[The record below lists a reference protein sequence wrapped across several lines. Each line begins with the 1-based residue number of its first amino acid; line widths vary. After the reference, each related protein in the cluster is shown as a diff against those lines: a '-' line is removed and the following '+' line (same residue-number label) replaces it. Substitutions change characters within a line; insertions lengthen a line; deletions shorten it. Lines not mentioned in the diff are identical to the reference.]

1 MLSFYLAFKFCFMQK
16 KRKEIDENYAK
27 FQRSDKFHRKSKAE
41 IQMMGMR
48 DIRDTFPTRRNY

>member
-1 MLSFYLAFKFCFMQK
+1 MQK
-16 KRKEIDENYAK
+16 KGKEIDESYAK

>member
-1 MLSFYLAFKFCFMQK
+1 MEK

-48 DIRDTFPTRRNY
+48 DIQGASPTPRNC